1 MTTIYKILIAIVF
14 LYAIGHMAYTFIY
27 LEANTSEQ
35 KLWFFSG
42 GIAMLSLGFMNYLN
56 LRIKNST
63 LRALCSIMNLFFLIF
78 IIILSFVLLEIQVY
92 ILSIILLAIL
102 FVGLQKSIIRV
113 KETVEKTKY
122 NDLLNH

>member
-1 MTTIYKILIAIVF
+1 MTIIYKILIALVF
-14 LYAIGHMAYTFIY
+14 LYAIGHMSYTFIY
-27 LEANTSEQ
+27 LEANNTEQ

-63 LRALCSIMNLFFLIF
+63 LRTLCSIMNLFFLIF

-92 ILSIILLAIL
+92 ILAIILLAIL
-102 FVGLQKSIIRV
+102 FIGLQKSINRV

>member
-1 MTTIYKILIAIVF
+1 MTTIYKILIAIIF
-14 LYAIGHMAYTFIY
+14 LYAIGHMAYTFTY
-27 LEANTSEQ
+27 LEANNTEQ

-63 LRALCSIMNLFFLIF
+63 LRTLCSIMNLFFLIF

-92 ILSIILLAIL
+92 ILAIILLAIL

-122 NDLLNH
+122 NDLVNH